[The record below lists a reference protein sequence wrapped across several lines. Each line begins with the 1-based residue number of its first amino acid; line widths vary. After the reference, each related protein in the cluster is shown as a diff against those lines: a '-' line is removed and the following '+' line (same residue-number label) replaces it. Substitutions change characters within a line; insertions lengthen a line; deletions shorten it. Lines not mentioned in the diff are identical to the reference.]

1 MDTKAEEAT
10 AAADDVRGKRADAAA
25 TEDADDE
32 DLMAAPE
39 NAAAL
44 RAHPRKTP
52 IDAIFVVSLL
62 PLLLLPAPFFV
73 VLVS

>member
-1 MDTKAEEAT
+1 MDTEAEEAA

-25 TEDADDE
+25 TEDE

-44 RAHPRKTP
+44 RAHPRTTP
-52 IDAIFVVSLL
+52 IDAIFVASLL

>member
-1 MDTKAEEAT
+1 METKVEAA

-25 TEDADDE
+25 TEDEDE
-32 DLMAAPE
+32 DLMATPE

-44 RAHPRKTP
+44 RAHPRTTP